1 MTIKEKVLDARK
13 KFRDSKNMRLLC
25 NTLIGEFDRIS
36 KDPTDEQCTQI
47 IKKMID
53 SNKLTGNLDEN
64 KVLETFLPEQ
74 LQEEHICEILIHGE
88 FKDLK
93 ECMKFF
99 KENFVGRYDGKL
111 VSSLFK
117 KICK

>member
-64 KVLETFLPEQ
+64 KVLIKMDDALSG
-74 LQEEHICEILIHGE
+74 C
-88 FKDLK
+88 KDLSVEK
-93 ECMKFF
+93 W
-99 KENFVGRYDGKL
+99 
-111 VSSLFK
+111 
-117 KICK
+117 